1 MVLRQHRLAILGAA
15 GGVIALGAAVLG
27 GKAMAQTPG
36 STASPTPNAAQQQH
50 RAQADAALNDLAKNL
65 GVDRAKLDSALKQTA
80 KDEVSMA
87 VQAGTLTQSEADKL
101 NQAIDAGTGPLGLNF
116 GGPGGFG
123 GDFGHGAGIGQITG
137 LQAALDQAFQQTVGE
152 TQAQFRQE
160 VQAGKTPDQ
169 VFAAHNTTAAAVA
182 TAQVNAAKPIL
193 DQAVQAKTITQAQ
206 ATALLSR
213 LQNGPGGRGGR
224 GGHGGPGGPG
234 GSGAPAGATGSGNSA
249 PRSTPSTQ

>member
-1 MVLRQHRLAILGAA
+1 MVLKQHRLAILGAA
-15 GGVIALGAAVLG
+15 GGVITLGAAVLG

-116 GGPGGFG
+116 GGGPG
-123 GDFGHGAGIGQITG
+123 GDFGHGVGIGQVTG
-137 LQAALDQAFQQTVGE
+137 LQDAIDKAFQQTVGE

-169 VFAAHNTTAAAVA
+169 VFTAHRTSAAAVA
-182 TAQVNAAKPIL
+182 QAEVNAAKPIL
-193 DQAVQAKTITQAQ
+193 DQAAQAKTITQAQ
-206 ATALLSR
+206 ATALLNR
-213 LQNGPGGRGGR
+213 LQNGPGGREGR
-224 GGHGGPGGPG
+224 GGHSGPGGPG
-234 GSGAPAGATGSGNSA
+234 GSGAPGGASGSGNAA
-249 PRSTPSTQ
+249 PRSTPTTQ